1 MQYELKHVTG
11 TRFLQ
16 QAQGFQGLSWG
27 SRPEESEESKVK
39 AFSTATRSFD
49 VRVIEHKLT
58 G

>member
-1 MQYELKHVTG
+1 MNLKHVTG